1 MSWLRIVVCSLL
13 PLIASP
19 AYAVET
25 LGEGSAAVTNGN
37 SAAAKMRAVKAAL
50 ADATYSIGMYLQSEQ
65 ELDGL
70 QLKTD
75 RVRVKTRGRILNYQ
89 VIEDREKD
97 GIVYVKVRAEVQPE
111 AVSEPEHKKK
121 SLRFGISLEEIPLG
135 DDRYR
140 LVLSRTVGP
149 FFSNGADGEMLLEL
163 RQYAEEKRRAGG
175 YDKVDIEH
183 YMEYLR
189 HGLLVRE
196 RVAEAEV
203 IFNH

>member
-1 MSWLRIVVCSLL
+1 MVCCLLSLL
-13 PLIASP
+13 APLT
-19 AYAVET
+19 YAVET
-25 LGEGSAAVTNGN
+25 IGEGSAAVTNGN

-50 ADATYSIGMYLQSEQ
+50 ADATYSLGMYLQSEQ

-97 GIVYVKVRAEVQPE
+97 GIVYVKVRAEVEPE
-111 AVSEPEHKKK
+111 AVSEPERNKKT
-121 SLRFGISLEEIPLG
+121 LRLGISLEETSLG

-175 YDKVDIEH
+175 YEKVAIEH

-189 HGLLVRE
+189 NGLLIRE
-196 RVAEAEV
+196 RVAEAD
-203 IFNH
+203 ILLGR